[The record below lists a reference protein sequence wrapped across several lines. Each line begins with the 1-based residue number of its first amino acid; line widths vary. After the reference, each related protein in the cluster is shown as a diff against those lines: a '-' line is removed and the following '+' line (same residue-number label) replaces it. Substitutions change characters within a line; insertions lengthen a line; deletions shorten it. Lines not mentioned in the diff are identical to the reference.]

1 MKFFLDS
8 ANPEEIRQ
16 ALRWGIVDG
25 VTTNPSLIAREG
37 RPTDEQI
44 ALICDLIDG
53 PVSAAVVETEARAM
67 VTEGRALRR
76 IHRNIVVKLP
86 LTANGIE
93 ACSALSREGVRV
105 NMTLCFSA
113 AQALAAAK
121 AGAFYV
127 SAFVGRLEDIGGG
140 GRDLVRNITT
150 IFRNYGF
157 ETQVL
162 AASLRGPSHVVECAL
177 AGAHVGT
184 MPLKLM
190 EALFRHPLT
199 DQGLDQFLADYHKAF
214 ALEAAPAP

>member
-44 ALICDLIDG
+44 ALICGLIDG
-53 PVSAAVVETEARAM
+53 HVSAAVVETEARAM
-67 VTEGRALRR
+67 VKEARALRR
-76 IHRNIVVKLP
+76 IHANVVVKLP
-86 LTANGIE
+86 LTPDGIE
-93 ACSALSREGVRV
+93 ACSALSREGARV
-105 NMTLCFSA
+105 NMTLCFTA

-121 AGAFYV
+121 AGAYYV
-127 SAFVGRLEDIGGG
+127 SPFVGRLEDIGADGPE
-140 GRDLVRNITT
+140 LIRNIVT
-150 IFRNYGF
+150 IYRNYGF

-162 AASLRGPSHVVECAL
+162 AASLRGPAHVVQCAL
-177 AGAHVGT
+177 AGAHVAT

-190 EALFRHPLT
+190 ESLFRHPLT
-199 DQGLDQFLADYHKAF
+199 EQGLDRFLADYHKAF
-214 ALEAAPAP
+214 ALEAAAAP